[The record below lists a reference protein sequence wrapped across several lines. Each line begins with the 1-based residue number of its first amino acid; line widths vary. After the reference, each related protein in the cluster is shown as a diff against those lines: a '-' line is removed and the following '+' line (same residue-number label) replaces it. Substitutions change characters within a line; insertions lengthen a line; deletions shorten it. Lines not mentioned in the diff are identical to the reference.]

1 MSQASPL
8 PHMMPREDRGLVR
21 AALRA
26 EPAARAA
33 LAERME
39 CIPRFLFKIHVQRGR
54 RVPASML
61 EDLAQTTSAVVLEKL
76 EEFRGDSRLETWI
89 YRTCWFQYL
98 AHEKIARRRRPALL
112 ETESLEA
119 QPSNTPVPIDELTR
133 SEVEEALAEAIAHLE
148 PEQRELLEQRHF
160 DGLGFQ
166 EIAVRLCLPVGTLK
180 NRYYRVL
187 SLLREELERGARG

>member
-1 MSQASPL
+1 
-8 PHMMPREDRGLVR
+8 MMPRDDRGLVH
-21 AALRA
+21 AALQA
-26 EPAARAA
+26 EPAARVA

-39 CIPRFLFKIHVQRGR
+39 CIPRFLFKIHTQRGR
-54 RVPASML
+54 RVPSAML

-76 EEFRGDSRLETWI
+76 PEFRGDSRLETWI

-98 AHEKIARRRRPALL
+98 AHEKIARRRRPTPL
-112 ETESLEA
+112 EGENLESRASKSLG
-119 QPSNTPVPIDELTR
+119 SRSTVPLDELDR
-133 SEVEEALAEAIAHLE
+133 SELERALAAAIAHLE

-166 EIAVRLCLPVGTLK
+166 EIAQRKSMPVGTLK

-187 SLLREELERGARG
+187 SLLRESLERGAKERW

>member
-1 MSQASPL
+1 
-8 PHMMPREDRGLVR
+8 MMPREDRGLVR

-112 ETESLEA
+112 ETESLES

>member
-1 MSQASPL
+1 MTQPPSL
-8 PHMMPREDRGLVR
+8 PRLPSRDDRGLVR
-21 AALRA
+21 SALRA

-54 RVPASML
+54 RVPATML

-76 EEFRGDSRLETWI
+76 PEFRGDSRLETWI

-98 AHEKIARRRRPALL
+98 AHEKIARRRRPTLL
-112 ETESLEA
+112 EPESLES
-119 QPSNTPVPIDELTR
+119 QPSRTPVPVEQLDR
-133 SEVEEALAEAIAHLE
+133 SEVEEALAEAIAHLQ

-166 EIAVRLCLPVGTLK
+166 EIAARSSLPVGTLK
-180 NRYYRVL
+180 NRYYRIL
-187 SLLREELERGARG
+187 SLLREELVRASRG

>member
-1 MSQASPL
+1 VTQPPSL
-8 PHMMPREDRGLVR
+8 PRLPPRDDRGLVHS
-21 AALRA
+21 ALRA

-54 RVPASML
+54 RVPSTML

-76 EEFRGDSRLETWI
+76 PEFRGDSRLETWI

-98 AHEKIARRRRPALL
+98 AHEKIARRRRPTLL
-112 ETESLEA
+112 ETESLES
-119 QPSNTPVPIDELTR
+119 QPSRTPVPVDQLDR
-133 SEVEEALAEAIAHLE
+133 SEVEEALAEAISHLQ

-166 EIAVRLCLPVGTLK
+166 EIAARSSLPVGTLK
-180 NRYYRVL
+180 NRYYRIL
-187 SLLREELERGARG
+187 SLLREELERVSRG